1 MEYTFA
7 FEEKKKMLRQ
17 GKKEYGFFKG
27 EIEPKNPHS
36 LVCFILQ
43 RGELQRLGALLP
55 AVLQVIINSLG
66 WCCSVPAEL
75 MFLNTPLPLRH
86 VHKLSKNNSGV
97 VAHVT

>member
-1 MEYTFA
+1 MTAYLQCKLSQRIHHT
-7 FEEKKKMLRQ
+7 
-17 GKKEYGFFKG
+17 
-27 EIEPKNPHS
+27 

-66 WCCSVPAEL
+66 QCCSVPAEL
-75 MFLNTPLPLRH
+75 MFLDTPLPLKQ
-86 VHKLSKNNSGV
+86 VHKLPSNNYGV